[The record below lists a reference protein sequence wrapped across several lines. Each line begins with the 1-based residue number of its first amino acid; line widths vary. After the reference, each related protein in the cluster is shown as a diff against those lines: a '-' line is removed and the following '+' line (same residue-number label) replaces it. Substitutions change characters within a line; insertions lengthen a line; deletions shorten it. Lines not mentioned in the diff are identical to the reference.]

1 MSAVANKSKSTNQ
14 VRTII
19 KSATDPVRS
28 TSDITS
34 NNSSTISLNSTSSSN
49 SLLDPNVSPIPS
61 RSSDPKKKTPKTP
74 RKYSAPVQPKSGAL
88 AAAMMAATVAGGS
101 GFLDARKGIHE
112 ESRGGLLRSKRS
124 KATLQSADDSDVPA
138 VPSLSSNVSSSASSM
153 VNVPSRL
160 VDSTILT
167 DVAAAA
173 TISEIPEVPKIKDR
187 KYSVSSYIVEKY

>member
-1 MSAVANKSKSTNQ
+1 MSAVVNKSKSTNH

-19 KSATDPVRS
+19 KSATDPIRS

-34 NNSSTISLNSTSSSN
+34 NNSSTVSLNSISSSN

-112 ESRGGLLRSKRS
+112 ESRGGLLRSKKS
-124 KATLQSADDSDVPA
+124 KATLYTVDDSDVPS
-138 VPSLSSNVSSSASSM
+138 VPLPNSNLSSSASSM

-160 VDSTILT
+160 VDSTTLT
-167 DVAAAA
+167 DVAAAEA
-173 TISEIPEVPKIKDR
+173 ITEIPEVPKIKDR
-187 KYSVSSYIVEKY
+187 KYNVSSYILEKY